1 MKEKLNYGMIS
12 FIQFFLAVLV
22 VIFHCSRIFP
32 SDEWHF
38 IQKNLVSR
46 LAVPFFMVASAFFI
60 RWKTAEDSSYKK
72 RYYKNYLKNYLWWSL
87 LYIPYGY
94 AYYLTLKMPMNLLPV
109 GILFAL
115 LYIGM
120 CYQLWYLIAFLTGS
134 FLVERLRQSCSL
146 VLVTGMAF
154 LLYLVGSI
162 ETYEGYLGETAMM
175 PTFSKYMTIFFTTRN
190 GLFFAP
196 IFICLGYLLYEY
208 RESTFF
214 TEKKGRKLLLS
225 FLLLGLEGTLIF
237 KNPGI
242 DKNFLIALVPTSL
255 FLFNWSMRTS
265 LFSERNFRKLKKLS
279 MLYFFIHPIFI
290 EVLLLTPLE
299 NHLSLYQYGW
309 LSVLFTLICT
319 HLTAEGILWLQ
330 EKQWVQL
337 PKFKRGLIE
346 GLLKREM

>member
-1 MKEKLNYGMIS
+1 MKQKVNYGMIS
-12 FIQFFLAVLV
+12 FIQFVLAVLV

-38 IQKNLVSR
+38 IQKNLISR
-46 LAVPFFMVASAFFI
+46 LAVPFFMIVSAFFI
-60 RWKTAEDSSYKK
+60 RWKTAENPSYKK
-72 RYYKNYLKNYLWWSL
+72 RYYKNYFKNYLWWSL

-94 AYYLTLKMPMNLLPV
+94 TYFLSLEMSQTLLPV

-115 LYIGM
+115 FYIGM

-134 FLVERLRQSCSL
+134 LLVERLQQSSSL
-146 VLVTGMAF
+146 FLVTAMTF

-162 ETYEGYLGETAMM
+162 ETYAGYLEGSLLM
-175 PTFSKYMTIFFTTRN
+175 PSFSKYMTIFFTTRN

-214 TEKKGRKLLLS
+214 TKRIGEKLLLS
-225 FLLLGLEGTLIF
+225 LLFLGLEGIVIF

-242 DKNFLIALVPTSL
+242 DKNFLIALVPASL

-265 LFSERNFRKLKKLS
+265 LFYEKNFSKLKKLS

-290 EVLLLTPLE
+290 EILLLTSLE
-299 NHLSLYQYGW
+299 NRISVYQYGW
-309 LSVLFTLICT
+309 LSVVFTLLCT
-319 HLTAEGILWLQ
+319 HLTSELILWLQ
-330 EKQWVQL
+330 EKKWVRL
-337 PKFKRGLIE
+337 PKFK
-346 GLLKREM
+346 KA